1 MRLIGLLLVYWPST
15 LWADP
20 FDQSEAYTTRQ
31 DPPVWMDKMDFSLL
45 IVNYAVFALALI
57 ALAWL
62 VFKRPQYL
70 QRLELFILTP
80 FRAIFTQ
87 AKRTGGMTGEFLQVV
102 GGLLAFVSL
111 SVWVFFCQW
120 LKYQG
125 LGAVS
130 MVGLAFAALMLV
142 RLLKGNEKPQVI

>member
-1 MRLIGLLLVYWPST
+1 MVLLLVYWPST

-20 FDQSEAYTTRQ
+20 LDQGEAYVTRQ
-31 DPPVWMDKMDFSLL
+31 GPPVWMDKMDFSLL

-70 QRLELFILTP
+70 QRLESFILTP
-80 FRAIFTQ
+80 FRAILAR
-87 AKRTGGMTGEFLQVV
+87 AKRTGGMIGEFLHVV
-102 GGLLAFVSL
+102 TGLLAFVSL
-111 SVWVFFCQW
+111 AAWVFFCQW

-125 LGAVS
+125 LGAIS
-130 MVGLAFAALMLV
+130 MVGLAFGALMLV
-142 RLLKGNEKPQVI
+142 RLVKGNEKPKVI